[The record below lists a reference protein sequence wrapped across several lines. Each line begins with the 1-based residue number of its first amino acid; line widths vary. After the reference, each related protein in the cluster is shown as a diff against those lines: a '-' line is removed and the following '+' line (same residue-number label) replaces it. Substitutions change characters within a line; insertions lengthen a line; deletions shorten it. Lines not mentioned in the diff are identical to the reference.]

1 MNIPLRQ
8 KILQILYEKR
18 SQQLQTFDREDL
30 AHLTGKPWR
39 EIQPEVAY
47 WEEKGYIASK
57 SKPIGT
63 RIYHLLN
70 ITAQGIDALEKGQL
84 MQKISIFISSPS
96 DVYEERQ
103 IALHVIERCNKLRS
117 IANRYFLKLLAYEEI
132 VPAVVGRRPQTI
144 VDSYM
149 MEASKSDVFI
159 CIFWQRMGT
168 PVIHEE
174 TGERFQSGTEYEFLN
189 AYRSNQERGKPY
201 ILLYRGM
208 KPNLSEIDYGQLSRV
223 QAFFKRFE
231 GEHADLKGLYK
242 TYGSNEEFGEILFHD
257 LDTII
262 AENFT

>member
-1 MNIPLRQ
+1 MDIHLRQ

-18 SQQLQTFDREDL
+18 SQQSQTFDREDL
-30 AHLTGKPWR
+30 ASLVGKLWR

-47 WEEKGYIASK
+47 WEEKGYIVTK
-57 SKPIGT
+57 SKQIGI

-70 ITAQGIDALEKGQL
+70 ITTQGIDALEKGQL
-84 MQKISIFISSPS
+84 IQKISIFISSPK
-96 DVYEERQ
+96 DVYKERK

-117 IANRYFLKLLAYEEI
+117 IANRYFLNPLAYEEI
-132 VPAVVGRRPQTI
+132 VPAVVGQRPQTT

-149 MEASKSDVFI
+149 MEASKSDIFI
-159 CIFWQRMGT
+159 CILWQRMGT
-168 PVIHEE
+168 PVTHEE
-174 TGERFQSGTEYEFLN
+174 TNEQFQSGTEYEFLH

-208 KPNLSEIDYGQLSRV
+208 KPYLSDIDYEQLSRV
-223 QAFFKRFE
+223 QVFFNRFE
-231 GEHADLKGLYK
+231 GEHAELKGLYK
-242 TYGSNEEFGEILFHD
+242 TYSSNEEFGEILFHD